1 MNVHWFWLSVT
12 IACMAC
18 YSIIT
23 AFVAFKGA
31 YDIRGML
38 SRLKTQNEDERTSQ
52 EPDKS
57 Q

>member
-1 MNVHWFWLSVT
+1 MREHWFWLSVT
-12 IACMAC
+12 MACMVW

-38 SRLKTQNEDERTSQ
+38 SRLKTLNEDDHTST
-52 EPDKS
+52 
-57 Q
+57 